1 MMIGQFPPPIHGL
14 SKALITLYNSSIIN
28 EDFELDKVNIT
39 NNRLFMQNL
48 KKIRNSNSAVY
59 YLTIS
64 HSKLGNLRDL
74 IIMNEILKKN
84 KKLIIHYHG
93 GHFKSLYQSMNY
105 FQKKLNFKMLNK
117 ADKIIVLGETLISMF
132 DEIVPISKISICENF
147 VEEKSLLTE
156 EEIRTKFS
164 DINKETHVL
173 YLSNL
178 ITSKGYLD
186 VLKAYDLNMSSNVF
200 FHFAGG
206 FLNKLERQKFEK
218 EFKKIKRKSN
228 VEFYG
233 VVDGELKRELIK
245 KADIFI
251 LPTYYHIEGQPI
263 SIIEAMANGLAI
275 ITTKHSGIPDIVSDK
290 NGIFVEK
297 KNPQDILE
305 AINYFHSN
313 KDELKKIGLY
323 NREYALKKFQ
333 EKHYINR
340 MNELFLNN

>member
-28 EDFELDKVNIT
+28 ENFELVKVNIT
-39 NNRLFMQNL
+39 ENKLFIQNL
-48 KKIRNSNSAVY
+48 KKIRSSNSDTY

-64 HSKLGNLRDL
+64 HSKLGNIRDL
-74 IIMNEILKKN
+74 IIMNEILKKK

-93 GHFKSLYQSMNY
+93 GYFKSLYQSMNY
-105 FQKKLNFKMLNK
+105 FQKKYNFEMLNK
-117 ADKIIVLGETLISMF
+117 ADKIIVLGESLISMF
-132 DEIVPISKISICENF
+132 DEIVPSSKISICENF

-164 DINKETHVL
+164 DNNMETHVL

-186 VLKAYDLNMSSNVF
+186 VLKAYDLNKSPNVY

-206 FLNKLERQKFEK
+206 FLNKSERQKFEK
-218 EFKKIKRKSN
+218 EFKKIKHKLN
-228 VEFYG
+228 IKFYG
-233 VVDGELKRELIK
+233 VVDGELKKELIK

-275 ITTKHSGIPDIVSDK
+275 ITTKHSGIPDIVSNE

-297 KNPQDILE
+297 NNPQNILE

-313 KDELKKIGLY
+313 KGELKKIGLS
-323 NREYALKKFQ
+323 NREYALKRFK
-333 EKHYINR
+333 EDHYINR